1 MNPAPPLLRPV
12 LFFLFVPVPTL
23 FFGMCVDG
31 RIGPGYGQSELGAAI
46 AMMVISLLLVVLAD
60 RRPPGSL
67 GLRLGLLAIRDF
79 GIGIAIPTAQLGI
92 IFGIEFAMGWVRPK
106 GCSWDGDLL
115 RMALWRWSG
124 VALFEELAC
133 RGYLFQSLLTLGG
146 RHLGPALA
154 LGITAVGFGWLHQLA
169 TPFAT
174 LALIVIG
181 VELGV
186 AYLVTRRLWLPI
198 GMHFAWNLIEGTL
211 LGFPVS
217 GMSRPS
223 LISIEQGGPEFWTG
237 GSFGPEG
244 SPVAI
249 GLSLLDIAFLLWLG
263 HIGFWRP
270 DPFPREVE
278 QAGSTSPAHRDQV
291 GRSQENSRDV

>member
-1 MNPAPPLLRPV
+1 
-12 LFFLFVPVPTL
+12 
-23 FFGMCVDG
+23 
-31 RIGPGYGQSELGAAI
+31 
-46 AMMVISLLLVVLAD
+46 
-60 RRPPGSL
+60 
-67 GLRLGLLAIRDF
+67 
-79 GIGIAIPTAQLGI
+79 
-92 IFGIEFAMGWVRPK
+92 
-106 GCSWDGDLL
+106 
-115 RMALWRWSG
+115 
-124 VALFEELAC
+124 
-133 RGYLFQSLLTLGG
+133 
-146 RHLGPALA
+146 
-154 LGITAVGFGWLHQLA
+154 LGITSVGFGLLHRLA

-223 LISIEQGGPEFWTG
+223 LLSIEQGGPEFWTG

-249 GLSLLDIAFLLWLG
+249 GLSVLDIALLLWLG
-263 HIGFWRP
+263 HLGFWRP
-270 DPFPREVE
+270 DPFPHEVE
-278 QAGSTSPAHRDQV
+278 RSRSTRPSSQDQV
-291 GRSQENSRDV
+291 GRSQEDSGNV